1 MRAASPFA
9 SLRAYVEQGDQMTTS
24 SLHGHVALV
33 TGGSR
38 GIGAAI
44 VKMLA
49 DAGAAVAINY
59 RERSAAAET
68 LAKGIIAAG
77 GRAVAIAA
85 DVSEAA
91 AVATLVERAKS
102 ELGPVDILV
111 NNAGIAIVRGVDDLT
126 EEDFDRTITV
136 NLKSAFLCTQAVL
149 PMMRTRKWGRI
160 VNISSGAARG
170 AGSIGPH
177 YNASKAAVEGMTR
190 GYAARLVK
198 EGITVNAVAPSLI
211 ETDMMRG
218 QSELVS
224 RIPMGRFG
232 TAEEVAQAV
241 MLLVNNPYMTGQTI
255 AMSGGMAF
263 N

>member
-1 MRAASPFA
+1 
-9 SLRAYVEQGDQMTTS
+9 MTTS

-59 RERSAAAET
+59 RERSAEAET

-77 GRAVAIAA
+77 GRAAAIAA

-111 NNAGIAIVRGVDDLT
+111 NNAGIAIIRGVDDLT

-177 YNASKAAVEGMTR
+177 YNASKAAMEGMTR

>member
-1 MRAASPFA
+1 
-9 SLRAYVEQGDQMTTS
+9 MTTS

-59 RERSAAAET
+59 RERSAEAET

-91 AVATLVERAKS
+91 AVARLVERAKS
-102 ELGPVDILV
+102 GLGPVDILV

-149 PMMRTRKWGRI
+149 SMMRTRKWGRI

-177 YNASKAAVEGMTR
+177 YNASKAAMEGLTR

-211 ETDMMRG
+211 ETDMMKG